1 MGNNASSI
9 PNNIRRKSSVS
20 RGHQRT
26 SSSEGHG
33 GNKSSHQH
41 SEYLSPR
48 QSHQLPINT
57 EKGYPPPYKPKA
69 IVSPNVFIDHLA
81 DNDYFGKIDAGG
93 GATGVGDFGSDVERK
108 GSIGGGEIS
117 EVLTSGSY
125 DDDYDID
132 EDLINKDGVGVTK
145 EQRESNEYKNVLIK
159 YVNYEDTTGSS
170 DHGIGSTQ
178 VYLITSF
185 NNWSKKLKLERDFD
199 GVYKIMIT
207 LPLGIYK
214 VKFLVNNEIKYSE
227 DLPIATDKSGN
238 VVNWFEV
245 DDIEGS
251 EEVFEAGVIEQHK
264 ISNNKRK
271 SSTSFLHTQQQQDP
285 KSTSQFSLDQ
295 PNLKN
300 NETYSQEIPEI
311 FHQSDEILPVD
322 EEFLHKN
329 PIPELPV
336 YLNNNILNKHFNTHH
351 YNQSSDTAQL
361 QNNQKRKISSSG
373 LNSHIIP
380 HVNLNHLLTSNIK
393 NNVLSVA
400 CTTRY
405 SGKFI
410 TQIMYSPSE

>member
-1 MGNNASSI
+1 MGNNTSSL
-9 PNNIRRKSSVS
+9 PNNIKRKSSVS
-20 RGHQRT
+20 KGPH
-26 SSSEGHG
+26 HH
-33 GNKSSHQH
+33 NKSDNFKSNYQH
-41 SEYLSPR
+41 SEYLSPKL
-48 QSHQLPINT
+48 SHQLPVNT
-57 EKGYPPPYKPKA
+57 DNGYPPPYKPKA
-69 IVSPNVFIDHLA
+69 VVSPNIFIDHLA
-81 DNDYFGKIDAGG
+81 DNDYFGDSAMASGGSSGVAGDD
-93 GATGVGDFGSDVERK
+93 TIERK

-117 EVLTSGSY
+117 EVLTGGSY

-132 EDLINKDGVGVTK
+132 EDLINKDGVDVTK
-145 EQRESNEYKNVLIK
+145 KQRESNDYKKVLVK
-159 YVNYEDTTGSS
+159 YVNYDDVSGSTS
-170 DHGIGSTQ
+170 ADGGSINTTQ
-178 VYLITSF
+178 VYLISSF
-185 NNWSKKLKLERDFD
+185 NNWMKKLKLERDFD
-199 GVYKIMIT
+199 GVYKILIS

-214 VKFLVNNEIKYSE
+214 VKFLVNNEVRYSE

-245 DDIEGS
+245 DDIGQTQDDI
-251 EEVFEAGVIEQHK
+251 FEAGVIEQHK

-271 SSTSFLHTQQQQDP
+271 SSTSFLYNQDR
-285 KSTSQFSLDQ
+285 STSQISVDK
-295 PNLKN
+295 NVKN

-322 EEFLHKN
+322 EEFLHRN

-336 YLNNNILNKHFNTHH
+336 YLNNNLLNKLFNTQH
-351 YNQSSDTAQL
+351 YNSSDTAQL
-361 QNNQKRKISSSG
+361 QKKSSKTISSSG

-410 TQIMYSPSE
+410 TQIMYSPSEEL